1 MEKQTF
7 LDQLNELVAAE
18 NPLKVSRDVSELKQK
33 FEDFLL
39 EEERLVQVAQLEAG
53 EAPVGIQEVD
63 PLKESFFETYRSFQE
78 KRKAASDEK
87 KETQATNL
95 GQKKALLKR
104 MSDIIQNEEN
114 IGAAFGAHK
123 EISEAWKQIGDIP
136 RTSRD
141 EIQAEYSRLNEQFF
155 YNMKIYKELKEHDL
169 HRNEQK
175 KRDLIE
181 KLKELHAQ
189 DNIKELE
196 SQLKL
201 LQNAWE
207 DIGPVADEVWEE
219 LKPAYWT
226 EVRSCYTKINAH
238 YDKRREEQAKIIE
251 SKKTFL
257 EEHKNF
263 NEGNEELKSAKDWD
277 QKTKTILDLQ
287 KQWKEMG
294 VGPRKE
300 SDALYKEFR
309 VICDQFFSDKKAFF
323 EVLDERNQ
331 GLAEKKK
338 ALIEKAKELSTS
350 TEWRDTAEQ
359 LKRLQGQWKKIG
371 HAGQRYEQKL
381 WKQFRAACDAFFN
394 AREAHYAEMDK
405 QYEGNLKEKE
415 ALIEEI
421 KNFKPESDAK
431 ASLAKLKDFSQRFA
445 AAGMVPKKD
454 KDRVYSEYKTALDK
468 HYADLK
474 LEGAQKEKIM
484 FEAKI
489 ETLKANPNS
498 RKLFQKERGD
508 IRRKID
514 KIKQEIQQLENNLGF
529 FGRSKGAE
537 KMMAQYQ
544 KQIDQ
549 KKAEIDG
556 LKRQLKLLPNE

>member
-1 MEKQTF
+1 MEKQAF

-53 EAPVGIQEVD
+53 EEPVGIQELD
-63 PLKESFFETYRSFQE
+63 PLNEVFFNTYRAYQE
-78 KRKAASDEK
+78 KRKSAADEK
-87 KETQATNL
+87 KETQAANL
-95 GQKKALLKR
+95 GKKKALLAR
-104 MSDIIQNEEN
+104 MADIIQNEEN

-123 EISEAWKQIGDIP
+123 EISEAWKEIGDIP

-155 YNMKIYKELKEHDL
+155 YNMKIYKELKDHDL

-175 KRDLIE
+175 KRDLVE
-181 KLKELHAQ
+181 QLKALHAQ

-207 DIGPVADEVWEE
+207 DIGPVPDGVWEE

-226 EVRSCYTKINAH
+226 EVRSCYTKINAF
-238 YDKRREEQAKIIE
+238 YDKKREEQAKIIE
-251 SKKTFL
+251 AKKAFI
-257 EEHKNF
+257 EQHSNF
-263 NEGNEELKSAKDWD
+263 NDGNEELKSAKDWD
-277 QKTKTILDLQ
+277 AKTKDMLELQ
-287 KQWKEMG
+287 KAWKALG

-300 SDALYKEFR
+300 SESLYKEFR
-309 VICDQFFSDKKAFF
+309 VICDKFFADKKDFFS
-323 EVLDERNQ
+323 VLDERNQ
-331 GLAEKKK
+331 GLADKKK
-338 ALIEKAKELSTS
+338 ALIEKAQELSQS

-394 AREAHYAEMDK
+394 AREAHYAELDK
-405 QYEGNLKEKE
+405 QYEGNLVEKE

-421 KNFKPESDAK
+421 KAFKPEGDSK
-431 ASLAKLKDFSQRFA
+431 EVLSKLKDFSQRFA
-445 AAGMVPKKD
+445 ALGMVPKKD
-454 KDRVYSEYKTALDK
+454 KDRIYSDYKSALDK
-468 HYADLK
+468 HYADMN

-484 FEAKI
+484 FEARI
-489 ETLKANPNS
+489 ETLKANPNA

-508 IRRKID
+508 IRRKMD
-514 KIKQEIQQLENNLGF
+514 KIVQEIQQLENNLGF
-529 FGRSKGAE
+529 FGRSKGVSDMVAKYE
-537 KMMAQYQ
+537 
-544 KQIDQ
+544 KQIEQ
-549 KKAEIDG
+549 KKGDIDR